1 MKIAYRIITPLLAIG
16 AVVMGFFLKL
26 FYFALGGL
34 TEEIGSIITLAS
46 QLGVATKY
54 EFSAFEII
62 KLLLSTDLS
71 GAAAGAATD
80 AAADAAKESASFMTI
95 IQPVLP
101 HLIAVLVFFVL
112 TMLLF
117 LALGVVA
124 AATGKRKVVMGM
136 SAGGLVLCFICI
148 VISRLAFDKIIGGE
162 IPLSDLVGMF
172 SDSTWMQLLTAVVT
186 VSSATL
192 SAGFYAVFGMYIL
205 VIFWTVLTNMLI
217 NTPIEVKRKH
227 RRKKPMKRLSA
238 VFRK

>member
-34 TEEIGSIITLAS
+34 TDEISSIVTLAS
-46 QLGVATKY
+46 QFGVNTNY

-62 KLLLSTDLS
+62 KLLLSADLS
-71 GAAAGAATD
+71 ADKTTDGAN
-80 AAADAAKESASFMTI
+80 FMTI
-95 IQPVLP
+95 IEPILP
-101 HLIAVLVFFVL
+101 HIVAFIVFFVL

-117 LALGVVA
+117 LALGAVA
-124 AATGKRKVVMGM
+124 AATGKRKTVILM
-136 SAGGLVLCFICI
+136 SVGGLVLCFICI
-148 VISRLAFDKIIGGE
+148 IISKLAFDKLVGGE

-172 SDSTWMQLLTAVVT
+172 SESTWMQLLTAVVT

-205 VIFWTVLTNMLI
+205 VILWTILTNMLI
-217 NTPIEVKRKH
+217 NTPIEIKRKH
-227 RRKKPMKRLSA
+227 RRKKPLRRPSA
-238 VFRK
+238 MFRR

>member
-1 MKIAYRIITPLLAIG
+1 MKIAYRIITPILAIG

-34 TEEIGSIITLAS
+34 TDEISSIVTLAS
-46 QLGVATKY
+46 QFGVSTKY

-62 KLLLSTDLS
+62 KLLLTTDLS
-71 GAAAGAATD
+71 GAATD
-80 AAADAAKESASFMTI
+80 ASKESASFMTI

-101 HLIAVLVFFVL
+101 HIIAFIVFFVL

-117 LALGVVA
+117 LALGAVA
-124 AATGKRKVVMGM
+124 AATGKRKTVMIM

-148 VISRLAFDKIIGGE
+148 IISRLAFNKIIGGE
-162 IPLSDLVGMF
+162 IPLTDLVSMF

-192 SAGFYAVFGMYIL
+192 SAGFYAVFGMHIL
-205 VIFWTVLTNMLI
+205 VILWTVLTNMLI
-217 NTPIEVKRKH
+217 NTPIEIHRKH
-227 RRKKPMKRLSA
+227 RRKKPMKKLSA

>member
-26 FYFALGGL
+26 FYFAIGGL
-34 TEEIGSIITLAS
+34 TDEISSIVTLAS
-46 QLGVATKY
+46 QFGVATKY

-71 GAAAGAATD
+71 AKAVTDTTAETAG
-80 AAADAAKESASFMTI
+80 FMTI
-95 IQPVLP
+95 IEPILP
-101 HLIAVLVFFVL
+101 HIIAFIVFFVL
-112 TMLLF
+112 TILLF

-124 AATGKRKVVMGM
+124 AATGKRKTVIGM
-136 SAGGLVLCFICI
+136 SVGGLALCFICI
-148 VISRLAFDKIIGGE
+148 IISKLAFDKIIGGE
-162 IPLSDLVGMF
+162 IPLTDLVSMF
-172 SDSTWMQLLTAVVT
+172 SDSTWVQLLTAVVT

-192 SAGFYAVFGMYIL
+192 SAGFYAVFGMYLL